1 VRSVPGLS
9 QVLSACQLILK
20 SQMTSV
26 SLSIASSERD
36 CELIAFSE
44 EAAQEHGLRMDI
56 ERRGTM
62 IVLRFSRGDVQ

>member
-1 VRSVPGLS
+1 MRSVPGLA

-36 CELIAFSE
+36 SELIAFSE

-62 IVLRFSRGDVQ
+62 IVLRFSREAAR